1 MKVFT
6 MVVAF
11 SAVMLDILMIYSF
24 IMMYSIMISVT
35 IKTTEN
41 HIYIYINRVILIIE
55 GLIYFSAV

>member
-11 SAVMLDILMIYSF
+11 SAVMLDILMMYSF

>member
-41 HIYIYINRVILIIE
+41 HIYINRVILIIE